1 MAILACI
8 ARTAGVQ
15 LGVARRLPP
24 AAARLAVPHGRHA
37 ATTPTMAV
45 AAPEAPEAAS
55 DAPPPPPVHMPTND
69 ESEELLKIRHTTA
82 HVMAMAVQKLWKD
95 AKVTIGPWI
104 EKGFYYDFD
113 MPPLADK
120 DLRRVKKEMDKIIQ
134 QKLPLLREEVSAEE
148 AERRIREAEEP
159 YKLEILEG
167 IRERDP
173 DAPITLYHMGGMPG
187 TPQHR
192 WWDLCAGPHVEHT
205 GMLPKDA
212 IALESIAGAYWRGD
226 ESRPMLQ
233 RIYGTA
239 WQTAEQLAEH
249 QRLVEEAKRCAPRD
263 SAQFWRNSAQ
273 FCARRRNSPL
283 RRQTGRPLTPAI
295 VRSRRRDHRAIGKAL
310 DLFSIQEDAGG
321 GLVFWHPKGSTRRL
335 MEDWRSTAR
344 YELPHASPTHRAA
357 LPSPGT
363 SCCTRRTWR
372 ASTCGRR
379 AATSTST
386 RRGCST
392 RWRSRAPSTS

>member
-134 QKLPLLREEVSAEE
+134 QKLPLLREEVRAPPATPRNS
-148 AERRIREAEEP
+148 RSP
-159 YKLEILEG
+159 S
-167 IRERDP
+167 
-173 DAPITLYHMGGMPG
+173 DAPCQFSLS
-187 TPQHR
+187 
-192 WWDLCAGPHVEHT
+192 LA
-205 GMLPKDA
+205 
-212 IALESIAGAYWRGD
+212 
-226 ESRPMLQ
+226 
-233 RIYGTA
+233 
-239 WQTAEQLAEH
+239 QLS
-249 QRLVEEAKRCAPRD
+249 L
-263 SAQFWRNSAQ
+263 
-273 FCARRRNSPL
+273 
-283 RRQTGRPLTPAI
+283 
-295 VRSRRRDHRAIGKAL
+295 
-310 DLFSIQEDAGG
+310 
-321 GLVFWHPKGSTRRL
+321 
-335 MEDWRSTAR
+335 
-344 YELPHASPTHRAA
+344 SPTPRPRA
-357 LPSPGT
+357 
-363 SCCTRRTWR
+363 R
-372 ASTCGRR
+372 AR
-379 AATSTST
+379 
-386 RRGCST
+386 
-392 RWRSRAPSTS
+392 

>member
-1 MAILACI
+1 
-8 ARTAGVQ
+8 
-15 LGVARRLPP
+15 
-24 AAARLAVPHGRHA
+24 
-37 ATTPTMAV
+37 
-45 AAPEAPEAAS
+45 
-55 DAPPPPPVHMPTND
+55 MPTND

-249 QRLVEEAKRCAPRD
+249 QRLVEEAKRCGRATRRN
-263 SAQFWRNSAQ
+263 SGAIQRNSA
-273 FCARRRNSPL
+273 P
-283 RRQTGRPLTPAI
+283 
-295 VRSRRRDHRAIGKAL
+295 
-310 DLFSIQEDAGG
+310 
-321 GLVFWHPKGSTRRL
+321 
-335 MEDWRSTAR
+335 
-344 YELPHASPTHRAA
+344 
-357 LPSPGT
+357 
-363 SCCTRRTWR
+363 
-372 ASTCGRR
+372 
-379 AATSTST
+379 
-386 RRGCST
+386 
-392 RWRSRAPSTS
+392 

>member
-249 QRLVEEAKRCAPRD
+249 QRLVEEAKRCAPRN
-263 SAQFWRNSAQ
+263 SGAVLAQFWRNS
-273 FCARRRNSPL
+273 P
-283 RRQTGRPLTPAI
+283 
-295 VRSRRRDHRAIGKAL
+295 
-310 DLFSIQEDAGG
+310 
-321 GLVFWHPKGSTRRL
+321 
-335 MEDWRSTAR
+335 
-344 YELPHASPTHRAA
+344 
-357 LPSPGT
+357 
-363 SCCTRRTWR
+363 
-372 ASTCGRR
+372 
-379 AATSTST
+379 
-386 RRGCST
+386 
-392 RWRSRAPSTS
+392 